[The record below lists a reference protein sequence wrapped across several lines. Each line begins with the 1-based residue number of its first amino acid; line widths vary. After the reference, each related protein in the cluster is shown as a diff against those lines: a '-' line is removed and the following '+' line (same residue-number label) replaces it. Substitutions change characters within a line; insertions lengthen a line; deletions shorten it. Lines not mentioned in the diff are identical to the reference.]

1 MNPQKSFP
9 WLVIWLLLFGGKE
22 VGFTQTNFWQQTNGP
37 YGGEIQTLAI
47 NSEEHIWAGTTNGV
61 FRSINNGESWT
72 QVGLTHANVLS
83 IAINSHGHIFVG
95 TDSIGLFRSTDNGTN
110 WMQANMSLPTTNSVN
125 AIAINSHDHIFVG
138 TDSGGIFRSID
149 NGEKWTS
156 VNNGLARIN
165 WVNCLVI

>member
-1 MNPQKSFP
+1 
-9 WLVIWLLLFGGKE
+9 
-22 VGFTQTNFWQQTNGP
+22 
-37 YGGEIQTLAI
+37 
-47 NSEEHIWAGTTNGV
+47 
-61 FRSINNGESWT
+61 
-72 QVGLTHANVLS
+72 
-83 IAINSHGHIFVG
+83 
-95 TDSIGLFRSTDNGTN
+95 
-110 WMQANMSLPTTNSVN
+110 MQANMSLPTTNSVN